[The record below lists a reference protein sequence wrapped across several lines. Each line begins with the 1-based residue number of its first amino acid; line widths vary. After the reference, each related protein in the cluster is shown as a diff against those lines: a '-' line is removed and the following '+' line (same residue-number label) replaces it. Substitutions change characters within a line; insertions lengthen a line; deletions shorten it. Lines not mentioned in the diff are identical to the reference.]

1 MKRIT
6 IVLLAIFFFLAISGL
21 ILIQLYWI
29 RNAIAI
35 TDQQF
40 RYLANKALE
49 SVVLDLEE
57 KELIKNIV
65 EDIDP
70 ASTDSV
76 TAIVPANSP
85 LAKKLHGYQPNSALL
100 EMYGLNNPGEP
111 IAITSSGHK
120 IFISSE
126 NISPFPTDETTEPSP
141 QITNSE
147 ITGRVTNKIVFLE
160 KIMEK
165 ILRNTPDIRE
175 RINPEKLNEELRT
188 ALNNVGIYLDFEFS
202 IRSGRYGSIWKTPGF
217 TDKPGTNKFIIQL
230 FPNDPVPSQNQIV
243 LYCLQEQQY
252 KFEKIGNLGF
262 MSLLFTL
269 LLLILSSG
277 TFVVIFRQKKISE
290 IRSDFINNMT
300 HELKTPISTISLAS
314 QMMADKSIPDK
325 DKNIDSLAKVI
336 SDESMRLKFQVE
348 KVLQM
353 AIFERMKMK
362 LNLIDMDVHVIIDN
376 AVENYALQ
384 ISTRAGII
392 NTDLQA
398 TNSHVFID
406 EIHFLNSISNL
417 IDNAIKYSKDNPD
430 ITIST
435 RNNKKGILI
444 TIEDKGIGINK
455 ENLKRIFDKF
465 FRVHS
470 GNVHNVKGFGL
481 GLSYVKKI
489 IEEHNG
495 SIKAESQMNKGTK
508 FTLFLPQNKLKGYS
522 FKERMLT
529 AKK

>member
-1 MKRIT
+1 MKRKT
-6 IVLLAIFFFLAISGL
+6 IALLAIFFFLSITGL

-85 LAKKLHGYQPNSALL
+85 LARKLQGYQPNSELL
-100 EMYGLNNPGEP
+100 EMYGLNKPGKP
-111 IAITSSGHK
+111 IAITGSGHK
-120 IFISSE
+120 IFISAE
-126 NISPFPTDETTEPSP
+126 DISPFSTDDTMEPSA
-141 QITNSE
+141 QIVNSE
-147 ITGRVTNKIVFLE
+147 ISGRVTNKIVFLE
-160 KIMEK
+160 NIMEK
-165 ILRNTPDIRE
+165 ILRDTPDIRE
-175 RINPEKLNEELRT
+175 RIDAENLNQQLRK

-202 IRSGRYGSIWKTPGF
+202 IRSGRLGNIWKTPGF

-252 KFEKIGNLGF
+252 KFEKIGILGF
-262 MSLLFTL
+262 SSLLFTL
-269 LLLILSSG
+269 LLLGLSTG
-277 TFVVIFRQKKISE
+277 TFIVIFRQKRISE
-290 IRSDFINNMT
+290 IRNDFINNMT

-314 QMMADKSIPDK
+314 QMMADKTIPDK
-325 DKNIDSLAKVI
+325 DKNIDNLARVI

-353 AIFERMKMK
+353 AIFEKIKMK
-362 LNLIDMDVHVIIDN
+362 LNMVELDVHVVINKTI
-376 AVENYALQ
+376 ENFALQ
-384 ISTRAGII
+384 IGNREGLIKE
-392 NTDLQA
+392 DFQA
-398 TNSHVFID
+398 AMPLVMVD

-417 IDNAIKYSKDNPD
+417 IDNAIKYSGDKPD
-430 ITIST
+430 IIIFT
-435 RNNKKGILI
+435 RNNNKGILI
-444 TIEDKGIGINK
+444 IIEDNGIGISK

-465 FRVHS
+465 FRVPS

-489 IEEHNG
+489 IEEHYG
-495 SIKAESQMNKGTK
+495 SIKAESRLNKGTR
-508 FTLFLPQNKLKGYS
+508 FTIFLPQNRLK
-522 FKERMLT
+522 
-529 AKK
+529 

>member
-1 MKRIT
+1 MYFCQGMKRIT

-57 KELIKNIV
+57 RELIRNIV
-65 EDIDP
+65 EDIGP
-70 ASTDSV
+70 ATSDSV

-85 LAKKLHGYQPNSALL
+85 LAKKLRGYQPNSALL
-100 EMYGLNNPGEP
+100 EMYGLNNPGKP

-126 NISPFPTDETTEPSP
+126 SVSPFSNELTTEPSS

-147 ITGRVTNKIVFLE
+147 IKGRVTNKIVFLE

-165 ILRNTPDIRE
+165 ILNNTPDIRE
-175 RINPEKLNEELRT
+175 RINPDKLNEELRK
-188 ALNNVGIYLDFEFS
+188 ALNNVGIYLGFEFS
-202 IRSGRYGSIWKTPGF
+202 IRSGRYGTIWKTPGF
-217 TDKPGTNKFIIQL
+217 KDKPGTNKFIIQL

-269 LLLILSSG
+269 LLLILSTG
-277 TFVVIFRQKKISE
+277 TFIVIFRQKKISE
-290 IRSDFINNMT
+290 IRNDFINNMT

-314 QMMADKSIPDK
+314 QMMSDKSIAEK
-325 DKNIDSLAKVI
+325 DKNIDNLARII

-353 AIFERMKMK
+353 AIFEKVKMK
-362 LNLIDMDVHVIIDN
+362 LNLVELDVHEILEKAI
-376 AVENYALQ
+376 ENFSLQ
-384 ISTRAGII
+384 IKNRDGNIRTSFH
-392 NTDLQA
+392 A
-398 TNSHVFID
+398 TNTLILAD
-406 EIHFLNSISNL
+406 EIHFLNSFSNL
-417 IDNAIKYSKDNPD
+417 IDNAIKYSGEKPE
-430 ITIST
+430 IMIATQ
-435 RNNKKGILI
+435 NNKKGIII
-444 TIEDKGIGINK
+444 TIEDHGIGISK
-455 ENLKRIFDKF
+455 ENLRRIFDKF
-465 FRVHS
+465 YRVHS
-470 GNVHNVKGFGL
+470 GNIHNVKGFGL

-489 IEEHNG
+489 VEAHNAA
-495 SIKAESQMNKGTK
+495 IKAESQLNKGTR
-508 FTLFLPQNKLKGYS
+508 FTLFFPQS
-522 FKERMLT
+522 HTR
-529 AKK
+529 

>member
-6 IVLLAIFFFLAISGL
+6 IVLLAIFFFMAISGL

-40 RYLANKALE
+40 RYSANKALE
-49 SVVLDLEE
+49 SVVLNLEE

-65 EDIDP
+65 DDIDP

-126 NISPFPTDETTEPSP
+126 NSSPFSTDETTEPSP

-147 ITGRVTNKIVFLE
+147 ITGRVSNKIVFLE
-160 KIMEK
+160 KIMQK

-175 RINPEKLNEELRT
+175 RINPEKLKEELRK

-262 MSLLFTL
+262 LSLLFTL
-269 LLLILSSG
+269 LLLILSTG
-277 TFVVIFRQKKISE
+277 TFIVIFRQKKISE
-290 IRSDFINNMT
+290 IRNDFINNMT

-314 QMMADKSIPDK
+314 QMMADKSIPEK
-325 DKNIDSLAKVI
+325 DKNIDNLAKVI
-336 SDESMRLKFQVE
+336 LDESMRLKFQVE

-353 AIFERMKMK
+353 AIFDRIK
-362 LNLIDMDVHVIIDN
+362 LKLSLVELDVHGIIEK
-376 AVENYALQ
+376 AVENFTLQ
-384 ISTRAGII
+384 IIAHNGVI

-398 TNSHVFID
+398 TNSMVFID

-417 IDNAIKYSKDNPD
+417 IDNAIKYSKEVPD
-430 ITIST
+430 ITITT

-444 TIEDKGIGINK
+444 TIEDKGIGITK

-465 FRVHS
+465 YRVHS

-495 SIKAESQMNKGTK
+495 TIKADSQLNKGTK
-508 FTLFLPQNKLKGYS
+508 FMLFLPQNRLK
-522 FKERMLT
+522 
-529 AKK
+529 

>member
-1 MKRIT
+1 
-6 IVLLAIFFFLAISGL
+6 
-21 ILIQLYWI
+21 
-29 RNAIAI
+29 
-35 TDQQF
+35 
-40 RYLANKALE
+40 
-49 SVVLDLEE
+49 VLDLEE

>member
-6 IVLLAIFFFLAISGL
+6 IVLLAVFFFLAISGL

-29 RNAIAI
+29 RGAIAI

-49 SVVLDLEE
+49 SVVLSLEE
-57 KELIKNIV
+57 KELIQNIV

-85 LAKKLHGYQPNSALL
+85 LAKKLQRYQSNSALL
-100 EMYGLNNPGEP
+100 EMYGLNNPGKP

-120 IFISSE
+120 IFLSSE
-126 NISPFPTDETTEPSP
+126 NISTFSTDESTEPSS
-141 QITNSE
+141 QIANSE
-147 ITGRVTNKIVFLE
+147 IKGRVSNKIVSLE

-175 RINPEKLNEELRT
+175 RINPEKLKDELRA

-202 IRSGRYGSIWKTPGF
+202 IRSGRYGTIWKTPGYN
-217 TDKPGTNKFIIQL
+217 DKPGTNKFIIQL

-243 LYCLQEQQY
+243 LYCLQEQHY

-262 MSLLFTL
+262 ITLLFTL
-269 LLLILSSG
+269 ILLILSTG
-277 TFVVIFRQKKISE
+277 TFIVIFRQKKISE
-290 IRSDFINNMT
+290 IRNDFINNMT

-314 QMMADKSIPDK
+314 QMMADKTIAEK
-325 DKNIDSLAKVI
+325 DKNIDGLAKVI

-362 LNLIDMDVHVIIDN
+362 LSLVEMDVHGVIEK
-376 AVENYALQ
+376 AVENFTLQ
-384 ISTRAGII
+384 IGNRDGMITTDFKATR
-392 NTDLQA
+392 TL
-398 TNSHVFID
+398 VYID

-417 IDNAIKYSKDNPD
+417 IDNAIKYSKDEPD
-430 ITIST
+430 IKVST
-435 RNNKKGILI
+435 WNNKKGIVI
-444 TIEDKGIGINK
+444 TIEDKGIGISK

-489 IEEHNG
+489 IDEHNG
-495 SIKAESQMNKGTK
+495 SIKAESQVNKGTK
-508 FTLFLPQNKLKGYS
+508 FTLFLPQN
-522 FKERMLT
+522 
-529 AKK
+529 

>member
-1 MKRIT
+1 
-6 IVLLAIFFFLAISGL
+6 V
-21 ILIQLYWI
+21 
-29 RNAIAI
+29 I

-70 ASTDSV
+70 ASTDSI

-100 EMYGLNNPGEP
+100 ETYGLNNPGEP
-111 IAITSSGHK
+111 IAIISSGHK

-126 NISPFPTDETTEPSP
+126 NISSYSTDETTEPSS

-147 ITGRVTNKIVFLE
+147 IKGRVTNKIVSLE

-175 RINPEKLNEELRT
+175 RINPEKLKEELRT
-188 ALNNVGIYLDFEFS
+188 ALNNVGIYLNFEYS
-202 IRSGRYGSIWKTPGF
+202 IRSGRYGTIWKTPGF
-217 TDKPGTNKFIIQL
+217 NDKPGTNKFIIQL

-243 LYCLQEQQY
+243 LYCLQEQHY

-262 MSLLFTL
+262 ITLLFTL
-269 LLLILSSG
+269 ILIILSTG
-277 TFVVIFRQKKISE
+277 TFIVIFRQKKISE
-290 IRSDFINNMT
+290 IRNDFINNMT

-314 QMMADKSIPDK
+314 QMMADKTIADK
-325 DKNIDSLAKVI
+325 DKNIDGLAKVI

-362 LNLIDMDVHVIIDN
+362 LNLVEMDVHGIIDK
-376 AVENYALQ
+376 AVDNFTLQ
-384 ISTRAGII
+384 INDRNGTI
-392 NTDLQA
+392 NIDFQA
-398 TNSHVFID
+398 TMSLVLID
-406 EIHFLNSISNL
+406 EVHFLNSISNL

-435 RNNKKGILI
+435 RNNKKGIFI
-444 TIEDKGIGINK
+444 SIEDKGIGIGK

-481 GLSYVKKI
+481 GLSYLKKI
-489 IEEHNG
+489 IDEHNG
-495 SIKAESQMNKGTK
+495 SIKVESQINKGTK
-508 FTLFLPQNKLKGYS
+508 FILFLPQNRLK
-522 FKERMLT
+522 
-529 AKK
+529 

>member
-1 MKRIT
+1 MRRIT
-6 IVLLAIFFFLAISGL
+6 IVLLAIFFSLAISGL

-29 RNAIAI
+29 SNAVAI

-40 RYLANKALE
+40 RYSANKALE
-49 SVVLDLEE
+49 SVVLNLEE

-65 EDIDP
+65 DDIDP

-126 NISPFPTDETTEPSP
+126 NSSPFSTDETTEPSP

-147 ITGRVTNKIVFLE
+147 ITGRVSNKIVFLE
-160 KIMEK
+160 KIMQK

-175 RINPEKLNEELRT
+175 RINPEKLKEELRK

-269 LLLILSSG
+269 LLLILSTG
-277 TFVVIFRQKKISE
+277 TFIVIFRQKKISE
-290 IRSDFINNMT
+290 IRNDFINNMT

-314 QMMADKSIPDK
+314 QMMADKSIPEK
-325 DKNIDSLAKVI
+325 DKNIDNLAKVI
-336 SDESMRLKFQVE
+336 SEESMRLKFQVE

-353 AIFERMKMK
+353 AIFERMKLK
-362 LNLIDMDVHVIIDN
+362 LSLVELDVHGIIEK
-376 AVENYALQ
+376 AVENFTLQ
-384 ISTRAGII
+384 IIARNGVI

-398 TNSHVFID
+398 TNPMVLID

-417 IDNAIKYSKDNPD
+417 IDNAIKYSKEIPD
-430 ITIST
+430 ITITT

-444 TIEDKGIGINK
+444 TIEDKGIGITK

-465 FRVHS
+465 YRVHS

-495 SIKAESQMNKGTK
+495 TIKVDSQINKGTK
-508 FTLFLPQNKLKGYS
+508 FMLFIPQNRLK
-522 FKERMLT
+522 
-529 AKK
+529 

>member
-6 IVLLAIFFFLAISGL
+6 IVLLAVFFFLAITGL
-21 ILIQLYWI
+21 VLIQLYWI
-29 RNAIAI
+29 RGAIVI

-70 ASTDSV
+70 ASTDSI
-76 TAIVPANSP
+76 TAIIPANSP
-85 LAKKLHGYQPNSALL
+85 LAKKIHGYQPNSALL
-100 EMYGLNNPGEP
+100 ETYGLNNPGKP

-126 NISPFPTDETTEPSP
+126 NISAYSTDETIEPSS
-141 QITNSE
+141 QITSSE
-147 ITGRVTNKIVFLE
+147 IKGRVTNKIVSLE

-175 RINPEKLNEELRT
+175 RINPEKLKVELRT
-188 ALNNVGIYLDFEFS
+188 ALNNVGIYLNFEYS
-202 IRSGRYGSIWKTPGF
+202 IRSGRYGTIWKTPGF
-217 TDKPGTNKFIIQL
+217 NDKPGTNKFIIQL

-243 LYCLQEQQY
+243 LYCLQEQHY

-262 MSLLFTL
+262 ITLLFI
-269 LLLILSSG
+269 LILIILSTG
-277 TFVVIFRQKKISE
+277 TFIVIFRQKKISE
-290 IRSDFINNMT
+290 IRNDFINNMT

-314 QMMADKSIPDK
+314 QMMADKTIADK
-325 DKNIDSLAKVI
+325 DKNIDGLAKVI

-353 AIFERMKMK
+353 AIFERMIMK
-362 LNLIDMDVHVIIDN
+362 LNLVEMNIHGIIDKAVDNFALQINDRNGTINIDFQATQPLVIIDE
-376 AVENYALQ
+376 V
-384 ISTRAGII
+384 
-392 NTDLQA
+392 
-398 TNSHVFID
+398 
-406 EIHFLNSISNL
+406 HFLNSISNL
-417 IDNAIKYSKDNPD
+417 IDNAIKYSKDKPD

-435 RNNKKGILI
+435 RNNKKGIVI
-444 TIEDKGIGINK
+444 SIEDKGIGIGK

-470 GNVHNVKGFGL
+470 GNVHNIKGFGL

-489 IEEHNG
+489 IDEHNG
-495 SIKAESQMNKGTK
+495 SIKVESQINKGTK
-508 FTLFLPQNKLKGYS
+508 FIIFLPQNKLK
-522 FKERMLT
+522 
-529 AKK
+529 

>member
-1 MKRIT
+1 MRRIT

-40 RYLANKALE
+40 RYSANKALE
-49 SVVLDLEE
+49 SVVLNLEE

-65 EDIDP
+65 DDIDP

-126 NISPFPTDETTEPSP
+126 NSSPFSTDETTEPSP

-147 ITGRVTNKIVFLE
+147 ITGRVSNKIVFLE
-160 KIMEK
+160 KIMQK

-175 RINPEKLNEELRT
+175 RINPEKLKEELRK

-269 LLLILSSG
+269 LLLILSTG
-277 TFVVIFRQKKISE
+277 TFIVIFRQKKISE

-314 QMMADKSIPDK
+314 QMMADKSIPEK
-325 DKNIDSLAKVI
+325 DKNIDNLAEII

-353 AIFERMKMK
+353 AIFERMKLK
-362 LNLIDMDVHVIIDN
+362 LSLVELDVHGIIEK
-376 AVENYALQ
+376 AVENFTLQ
-384 ISTRAGII
+384 IIARNGVI

-398 TNSHVFID
+398 TNPIVLID

-417 IDNAIKYSKDNPD
+417 IDNAIKYSKEIPD
-430 ITIST
+430 ITITT

-444 TIEDKGIGINK
+444 TIEDKGIGITK

-465 FRVHS
+465 YRVHS

-495 SIKAESQMNKGTK
+495 TIKADSQINKGTK
-508 FTLFLPQNKLKGYS
+508 FMLFIPQNRLK
-522 FKERMLT
+522 
-529 AKK
+529 

>member
-1 MKRIT
+1 MKRKT

-29 RNAIAI
+29 RNAVAI

-57 KELIKNIV
+57 NELIKNIV
-65 EDIDP
+65 QELDP
-70 ASTDSV
+70 ASADSV

-85 LAKKLHGYQPNSALL
+85 LAKKLQAYQPNSALL
-100 EMYGLNNPGEP
+100 KMYGLDNPDRP

-120 IFISSE
+120 IFISAEDS
-126 NISPFPTDETTEPSP
+126 SPFLTDDATEPSR

-147 ITGRVTNKIVFLE
+147 ISGRVSNKIIFLE
-160 KIMEK
+160 SIMEK
-165 ILRNTPDIRE
+165 ILRTTPDIRE
-175 RINPEKLNEELRT
+175 RIDVDYLNQQLRT
-188 ALNNVGIYLDFEFS
+188 ALNNVGIYLDYEFS
-202 IRSGRYGSIWKTPGF
+202 IRSGRYGNIWKTPGF

-230 FPNDPVPSQNQIV
+230 FPNDPVPSQNQLV
-243 LYCLQEQQY
+243 MYCLQEQQY

-262 MSLLFTL
+262 LSLLFAL
-269 LLLILSSG
+269 LLLVLSTG
-277 TFVVIFRQKKISE
+277 TFIVIFRQKKMSE
-290 IRSDFINNMT
+290 IRNDFINNMT

-314 QMMADKSIPDK
+314 QMMADKSISDK
-325 DKNIDSLAKVI
+325 DKNIDNLAKVI

-353 AIFERMKMK
+353 AIFEKMKMK
-362 LNLIDMDVHVIIDN
+362 LNMVEYDIHSIIDK
-376 AVENYALQ
+376 AVENFTLQ
-384 ISTRAGII
+384 IGSSNGRIRK
-392 NTDLQA
+392 DYQA
-398 TNSHVFID
+398 VISLGMID

-417 IDNAIKYSKDNPD
+417 IDNAIKYSNEKPD
-430 ITIST
+430 ILIST

-444 TIEDKGIGINK
+444 IIEDNGIGISK
-455 ENLKRIFDKF
+455 ENLKRVFDKF
-465 FRVHS
+465 YRVPS

-495 SIKAESQMNKGTK
+495 TIKAESQINKGTK
-508 FTLFLPQNKLKGYS
+508 FTIFLPQN
-522 FKERMLT
+522 F
-529 AKK
+529 

>member
-6 IVLLAIFFFLAISGL
+6 IALLAIFFFLAITGL
-21 ILIQLYWI
+21 ILIQLVWI

-49 SVVLDLEE
+49 SVVLNLEE
-57 KELIKNIV
+57 KELINNIV

-85 LAKKLHGYQPNSALL
+85 LSKKLHGYQPNSALL
-100 EMYGLNNPGEP
+100 EMYGINNPGEP

-120 IFISSE
+120 IFLSSE
-126 NISPFPTDETTEPSP
+126 NTTTITNELTTEPSP

-147 ITGRVTNKIVFLE
+147 IKGRVSNKIVFLE
-160 KIMEK
+160 SIMEK

-175 RINPEKLNEELRT
+175 RINAEILTDEIRT
-188 ALNNVGIYLDFEFS
+188 ALNNVGINLDFEYS
-202 IRSGRYGSIWKTPGF
+202 IRSGRYGTIWKTPGY

-262 MSLLFTL
+262 MSLLFTIL
-269 LLLILSSG
+269 LLGLATG
-277 TFVVIFRQKKISE
+277 TFIVIFKQKKISE

-314 QMMADKSIPDK
+314 QMIADKTISEK
-325 DKNIDSLAKVI
+325 DKNTDNLAKVI
-336 SDESMRLKFQVE
+336 HDESMRLKFQVE

-362 LNLIDMDVHVIIDN
+362 LTLVEIDVHGIIEKV
-376 AVENYALQ
+376 AENYSLQ
-384 ISTRAGII
+384 IRSRKGII
-392 NTDLQA
+392 HPYLRA
-398 TNSHVFID
+398 ERSIVFVD

-417 IDNAIKYSKDNPD
+417 IDNAIKYSRDYPD

-435 RNNKKGILI
+435 SNTKKGIVI
-444 TIEDKGIGINK
+444 TVEDKGIGINK
-455 ENLKRIFDKF
+455 EDLKKIFDKF

-470 GNVHNVKGFGL
+470 GNLHNVKGFGL

-489 IEEHNG
+489 IEEHGG
-495 SIKAESQMNKGTK
+495 SIRVESQINKGTR
-508 FTLFLPQNKLKGYS
+508 FTLFLPQNKRS
-522 FKERMLT
+522 
-529 AKK
+529 

>member
-29 RNAIAI
+29 RNAIEI

-65 EDIDP
+65 DDIDP
-70 ASTDSV
+70 SSTDSV
-76 TAIVPANSP
+76 TAIVPKNSP
-85 LAKKLHGYQPNSALL
+85 LARKLQGYQPNSALL

-126 NISPFPTDETTEPSP
+126 TISSLSSELTTEPSP

-175 RINPEKLNEELRT
+175 RINPDKLKEELRT

-217 TDKPGTNKFIIQL
+217 NDKPGTNKFIIQL

-269 LLLILSSG
+269 LLLILSTG
-277 TFVVIFRQKKISE
+277 TFIVIFRQKKISE

-314 QMMADKSIPDK
+314 QMMADKSIPEK
-325 DKNIDSLAKVI
+325 DKNIDNLAKVI

-362 LNLIDMDVHVIIDN
+362 LNVVEMDLHGILDKAIDN
-376 AVENYALQ
+376 FTLQ
-384 ISTRAGII
+384 LRTRGGII
-392 NTDLQA
+392 NTDFQA
-398 TNSHVFID
+398 ENSLLMID
-406 EIHFLNSISNL
+406 EAHFLNAISNL
-417 IDNAIKYSKDNPD
+417 IDNAIKYSKDKPE
-430 ITIST
+430 IIVST
-435 RNNKKGILI
+435 RKNKKGILI
-444 TIEDKGIGINK
+444 SIEDKGIGISK
-455 ENLKRIFDKF
+455 ENQKHIFDKF

-489 IEEHNG
+489 IDSHNG
-495 SIKAESQMNKGTK
+495 SIKVESQINKGTI
-508 FTLFLPQNKLKGYS
+508 FIIFLPQN
-522 FKERMLT
+522 RT
-529 AKK
+529 KKFLL

>member
-49 SVVLDLEE
+49 SVVLNLEE

-85 LAKKLHGYQPNSALL
+85 LARKLHGYQPNSALL
-100 EMYGLNNPGEP
+100 QMYGLNNPGKP
-111 IAITSSGHK
+111 IAITSSGYK

-126 NISPFPTDETTEPSP
+126 NTSPFPGDETTEPSP

-202 IRSGRYGSIWKTPGF
+202 IRSGRYGSIWKTPGY
-217 TDKPGTNKFIIQL
+217 TNKPGTNKFIIQL

-252 KFEKIGNLGF
+252 KFEKIGSLGF

-269 LLLILSSG
+269 LLLVLSTG

-314 QMMADKSIPDK
+314 QMMADKSIADK
-325 DKNIDSLAKVI
+325 DKNIESLAKVI

-362 LNLIDMDVHVIIDN
+362 LNLVEMDVHTIIDK
-376 AVENYALQ
+376 AVENFTLQ
-384 ISTRAGII
+384 ISNRAGNIK
-392 NTDLQA
+392 TDLRA
-398 TNSHVFID
+398 TSSLVFID
-406 EIHFLNSISNL
+406 EIHFLNAISNL

-435 RNNKKGILI
+435 QNIKKGILI

-465 FRVHS
+465 YRVHS

-489 IEEHNG
+489 IEGHNG
-495 SIKAESQMNKGTK
+495 SIKAESQVNKGTK
-508 FTLFLPQNKLKGYS
+508 FILSLPQNR
-522 FKERMLT
+522 FR
-529 AKK
+529 